1 MCCSSQSFPGVK
13 LTKKSLILCV
23 LLTNLVF
30 LGQSL
35 LAQGTLGGS
44 SSPTAVP
51 ASSEGFGATI
61 FWVGAA
67 IFACVAAAG
76 GIILARK
83 LHQQKALVAAGAV
96 PAPAPRKLFSLPAN
110 GNGNGHGNGNGS
122 RSLKLNHKPAK
133 AAKFSNH
140 TNGNN
145 SKRRRMF
152 NYSKFYTEMV
162 LQGPSPTSSAES
174 NYAYNGYNGYYVEY
188 ESPRINNNGNGHG
201 NGNGNGHTNG
211 NGNGHSNGNGA
222 NGHDHHAS
230 DSAAESNV
238 ARAAHA
244 DLLAGQKSL
253 IEEQQRLIHD
263 QARLIEEKSRL
274 IAEKNQL
281 LDRQSQMIDNNLL

>member
-13 LTKKSLILCV
+13 LTTKSLAVCL

-30 LGQSL
+30 LGQPL
-35 LAQGTLGGS
+35 LAQGTMGGS
-44 SSPTAVP
+44 PSPTAVP

-67 IFACVAAAG
+67 IFACVAAAA
-76 GIILARK
+76 GIVLARK
-83 LHQQKALVAAGAV
+83 LHRQKALIAAGVV

-110 GNGNGHGNGNGS
+110 GNGNGNGS
-122 RSLKLNHKPAK
+122 KSLKLNHRPAK
-133 AAKFSNH
+133 AAKFNH
-140 TNGNN
+140 HANGN

-152 NYSKFYTEMV
+152 NYHKFYTEMV
-162 LQGPSPTSSAES
+162 LQGPSPTSAADS
-174 NYAYNGYNGYYVEY
+174 NFAYNGYNGYYVEY
-188 ESPRINNNGNGHG
+188 ESPRNGNNG

-222 NGHDHHAS
+222 NGHDHTS
-230 DSAAESNV
+230 EPAADANG

-253 IEEQQRLIHD
+253 IEEQQRLIHE

-281 LDRQSQMIDNNLL
+281 LDRQSQMIDSNLL